1 MVIQKTQWKYDEGGR
16 LVPST
21 ETAEP
26 EPVVAPVAAMEQGGV
41 FGGIARADVMGL
53 PLGVAGIAAVGD
65 FVLDKLL
72 GERLATWG
80 ALGQLGAAFVV
91 KSYGKRFL
99 GAPTADAMAFVLTY
113 EALRETVQTWL
124 ESVWPA
130 PAAPVEQ
137 RRRSPSPQHAG
148 AQQAGAISSDYYAWA
163 FRS

>member
-1 MVIQKTQWKYDEGGR
+1 MQIQWKYDEGGR

-21 ETAEP
+21 ETTETK
-26 EPVVAPVAAMEQGGV
+26 PVAAMEQGGV
-41 FGGIARADVMGL
+41 FGGIARAEVMGL

-99 GAPTADAMAFVLTY
+99 GAPTADAMAFILTY
-113 EALRETVQTWL
+113 EALRETVQSWL

-130 PAAPVEQ
+130 PAAPAPAEQ
-137 RRRSPSPQHAG
+137 HRRSPSPQHAG